1 MKLLDEKGLTTVWAA
16 IKNTFTSKSDADGKY
31 AKKADLA
38 DYAKKDD
45 VANSL
50 SFTPNGDSVQLEL
63 YNYSSGTIA
72 FESINA
78 ADSENAGVMS
88 SQDKNKLDGIDAN
101 IGKFNSAN
109 DIELCVYGRINFMT
123 PLGDVN
129 LDSILHKEGIIIFA
143 NLTIA
148 SNITCSEGFLYNND
162 YIDNS
167 KRVEPGMFL
176 ITISADVAVVH
187 SL

>member
-31 AKKADLA
+31 AKKADLNPA
-38 DYAKKDD
+38 T
-45 VANSL
+45 ST
-50 SFTPNGDSVQLEL
+50 S
-63 YNYSSGTIA
+63 
-72 FESINA
+72 
-78 ADSENAGVMS
+78 AGVMTAA
-88 SQDKNKLDGIDAN
+88 DKKKLDGIDAN

-109 DIELCVYGRINFMT
+109 DIDLCVYGRINFMT
-123 PLGDVN
+123 PIDDVN
-129 LDSILHKEGIIIFA
+129 LDSISHKEGIIIFA
-143 NLTIA
+143 NLTSA
-148 SNITCSEGFLYNND
+148 SNITCSEGFMYNND

-176 ITISADVAVVH
+176 ITINADIAVVS